1 MKLISIV
8 IPCYNEED
16 NIFEL
21 YEKIKDI
28 FAKLTHYQYECI
40 FIDNNSKDKTVNI
53 LKKMAL
59 RDNNIKII
67 INARNFGH
75 IRSPYY
81 GLLQSNG
88 DASILIAADL
98 QDPPQMIYDFI
109 LAWESGYKIVIGIK
123 DKSEESR
130 IMFAIRSLYY
140 KFVTAIAEV
149 DLVKNFTGFGLYDRD
164 FLNVLKKID
173 DPYPYF
179 RGFIS
184 DIGFERKEISY
195 TQPIRKHGK
204 TKNNFYTLYDTA
216 MLGITNYSKL
226 PIRLATIGGFF
237 LSILSFFLAIFF
249 LLAKLFFWR
258 SFSMGIAPI
267 LCGLFFFFSVQLFF
281 IGILGEYIGSIH
293 TKIMKRP
300 LVVEEE
306 RINFDIV
313 QKNNSMHDEK
323 AIT

>member
-16 NIFEL
+16 NIIEL
-21 YEKIKDI
+21 YSKIKDI
-28 FAKLTHYQYECI
+28 FKKLSHYQYECI
-40 FIDNNSKDKTVNI
+40 FIDNDSKDKTVNI
-53 LKKMAL
+53 LRQMAFK
-59 RDNNIKII
+59 DSNVKII

-81 GLLQSNG
+81 GLLQTNG

-123 DKSEESR
+123 EKSEESR

-149 DLVKNFTGFGLYDRD
+149 DLVRNFTGFGLYDRD
-164 FLNVLKKID
+164 FLNILKKID

-195 TQPIRKHGK
+195 TQPTRKHGK

-237 LSILSFFLAIFF
+237 LSILSFCLAIFF
-249 LLAKLFFWR
+249 LLAKLLFWR

-281 IGILGEYIGSIH
+281 IGLLGEYIGSIH

-300 LVVEEE
+300 LVVEKE
-306 RINFDIV
+306 RVNFDIG
-313 QKNNSMHDEK
+313 QKNKNVLDEK

>member
-16 NIFEL
+16 NVVYL
-21 YEKIKDI
+21 YEKIKEV
-28 FAKLTHYQYECI
+28 FKQFSHYQYEYL
-40 FIDNNSKDKTVNI
+40 FIDNDSKDKTVDRLRQI
-53 LKKMAL
+53 AL
-59 RDNNIKII
+59 QDNHVKII
-67 INARNFGH
+67 INTRNFGH

-81 GLLQSNG
+81 GLLQTNG

-123 DKSEESR
+123 EKSEESK
-130 IMFAIRSLYY
+130 IMFAIRRLYY

-149 DLVKNFTGFGLYDRD
+149 DLVKNFTGFGLYDRT
-164 FLNVLKKID
+164 FLNILKKID

-184 DIGFERKEISY
+184 DIGFARKEISY
-195 TQPIRKHGK
+195 TQPIRKHGV
-204 TKNNFYTLYDTA
+204 TKNNFYSLYDTA

-237 LSILSFFLAIFF
+237 LSIFSFFLAIFF

-258 SFSMGIAPI
+258 AFSMGIAPI

-281 IGILGEYIGSIH
+281 IGLLGEYIGSIH

-306 RINFDIV
+306 RINFNI
-313 QKNNSMHDEK
+313 N
-323 AIT
+323 

>member
-16 NIFEL
+16 NVLKL

-28 FAKLTHYQYECI
+28 FKKLSHYQYECI
-40 FIDNNSKDKTVNI
+40 FIDNDSKDKTINI
-53 LKKMAL
+53 LREMAL
-59 RDNNIKII
+59 IDSNIKII
-67 INARNFGH
+67 INTRNFGH

-81 GLLQSNG
+81 GLLQTNG

-123 DKSEESR
+123 EKSEESR
-130 IMFAIRSLYY
+130 IMFAIRRLYY

-149 DLVKNFTGFGLYDRD
+149 DLVRNFTGFGLYDRD
-164 FLNVLKKID
+164 FINILKKID

-184 DIGFERKEISY
+184 DIGFSRKEISY
-195 TQPIRKHGK
+195 TQPTRKYGK

-226 PIRLATIGGFF
+226 PIRLATIGGFILSIVSLF
-237 LSILSFFLAIFF
+237 LSGLFLISKLIFW
-249 LLAKLFFWR
+249 K

-281 IGILGEYIGSIH
+281 IGLLGEYIGSIH
-293 TKIMKRP
+293 TKILKRP
-300 LVVEEE
+300 LVIEEE
-306 RINFDIV
+306 RVNFAIEKEKSS
-313 QKNNSMHDEK
+313 QDEK
-323 AIT
+323 IIT

>member
-8 IPCYNEED
+8 IPCYNEEE
-16 NIFEL
+16 NIIEL
-21 YEKIKDI
+21 YSKIKDI
-28 FAKLTHYQYECI
+28 FKKFSHYQYECI
-40 FIDNNSKDKTVNI
+40 FIDNNSKDKTVSI
-53 LKKMAL
+53 LRQMAL
-59 RDNNIKII
+59 ADSNIKII

-81 GLLQSNG
+81 GLLQTNG

-98 QDPPQMIYDFI
+98 QDPPQLIYDFI

-123 DKSEESR
+123 EKSEESR
-130 IMFAIRSLYY
+130 VMFAIRSLYY

-149 DLVKNFTGFGLYDRD
+149 DLVRNFTGFGLYDRK
-164 FLNVLKKID
+164 FLNILKKID

-184 DIGFERKEISY
+184 DIGFSRKEISY

-226 PIRLATIGGFF
+226 PIRLATIGGFT
-237 LSILSFFLAIFF
+237 LSIISFFLSVFF
-249 LLAKLFFWR
+249 LILKLIFWK
-258 SFSMGIAPI
+258 SFSMGVAPI

-281 IGILGEYIGSIH
+281 TGLLGEYIGSIH
-293 TKIMKRP
+293 TKILKKP
-300 LVVEEE
+300 LVIEEE
-306 RINFDIV
+306 RVNFDV
-313 QKNNSMHDEK
+313 EPMQKMNQKQNL
-323 AIT
+323 IT

>member
-8 IPCYNEED
+8 IPCYNEEE
-16 NIFEL
+16 NVIEL
-21 YEKIKDI
+21 YEKISNI
-28 FAKLTHYQYECI
+28 FKKLSHYRYECI
-40 FIDNNSKDKTVNI
+40 FIDNDSNDKTVNI
-53 LKKMAL
+53 LRQMAL
-59 RDNNIKII
+59 SDSNIKII

-81 GLLQSNG
+81 GLLQTNG

-123 DKSEESR
+123 EKSEESR

-149 DLVKNFTGFGLYDRD
+149 DLVRNFTGFGLYDRD
-164 FLNVLKKID
+164 FLNILKKID

-184 DIGFERKEISY
+184 DIGFSRKEIAY
-195 TQPIRKHGK
+195 TQPTRKHGK

-226 PIRLATIGGFF
+226 PIRLATIGGFI
-237 LSILSFFLAIFF
+237 LSILSLFLSVFFLILKFIFW
-249 LLAKLFFWR
+249 K

-281 IGILGEYIGSIH
+281 TGLLGEYIGSIH
-293 TKIMKRP
+293 TKILKRP
-300 LVVEEE
+300 LVIEDE
-306 RINFDIV
+306 RVNFV
-313 QKNNSMHDEK
+313 NENQKCSQGEK

>member
-1 MKLISIV
+1 MKLISVV

-16 NIFEL
+16 NIIEL
-21 YEKIKDI
+21 YGKIKDI
-28 FAKLTHYQYECI
+28 FKKLTHFQYECI
-40 FIDNNSKDKTVNI
+40 FIDNDSKDKTVNI
-53 LKKMAL
+53 LRQMAL
-59 RDNNIKII
+59 RDSNIKII

-81 GLLQSNG
+81 GLLQTNG

-123 DKSEESR
+123 EKSEESR
-130 IMFAIRSLYY
+130 IMFAIRRLYY

-149 DLVKNFTGFGLYDRD
+149 DLVRNFTGFGLYDRD
-164 FLNVLKKID
+164 FLNILKKID

-184 DIGFERKEISY
+184 DIGFSRKEIAY
-195 TQPIRKHGK
+195 TQPTRKHGK

-226 PIRLATIGGFF
+226 PIRLATIGGFI
-237 LSILSFFLAIFF
+237 LSILSLFLSVFFLILKLIFW
-249 LLAKLFFWR
+249 K
-258 SFSMGIAPI
+258 SFNMGIAPI

-281 IGILGEYIGSIH
+281 TGLLGEYIGSIH
-293 TKIMKRP
+293 TKILKRP
-300 LVVEEE
+300 LVIEEE
-306 RINFDIV
+306 RVNFGIENKKSC
-313 QKNNSMHDEK
+313 QDEK

>member
-16 NIFEL
+16 NIIEL
-21 YEKIKDI
+21 YSKIKDI
-28 FAKLTHYQYECI
+28 FKKLSHYQYECI
-40 FIDNNSKDKTVNI
+40 FIDNDSKDKTVNI
-53 LKKMAL
+53 LRQMAFK
-59 RDNNIKII
+59 DSNVKII

-81 GLLQSNG
+81 GLLQTNG

-123 DKSEESR
+123 EKSEESR

-140 KFVTAIAEV
+140 RFVTAIAEV
-149 DLVKNFTGFGLYDRD
+149 DLVRNFTGFGLYDQD
-164 FLNVLKKID
+164 FLDILKKID

-195 TQPIRKHGK
+195 TQPTRKHGK

-237 LSILSFFLAIFF
+237 LSILSFCLAIFF
-249 LLAKLFFWR
+249 LLAKLLFWR

-281 IGILGEYIGSIH
+281 IGLLGEYIGSIH

-300 LVVEEE
+300 LVVEKE
-306 RINFDIV
+306 RVNFDIG
-313 QKNNSMHDEK
+313 QKNKNVLDEK

>member
-16 NIFEL
+16 NVVYL
-21 YEKIKDI
+21 YEKIKEI
-28 FAKLTHYQYECI
+28 FKQFPHYQYEYL
-40 FIDNNSKDKTVNI
+40 FIDNDSKDKTVDR
-53 LKKMAL
+53 LRQLAL
-59 RDNNIKII
+59 QDCHVKII
-67 INARNFGH
+67 INTRNFGH

-81 GLLQSNG
+81 GLLQTNG

-98 QDPPQMIYDFI
+98 QDPPKMIYDFI

-123 DKSEESR
+123 EKSEESK
-130 IMFAIRSLYY
+130 IMFAIRRLYY

-149 DLVKNFTGFGLYDRD
+149 DLVKNFTGFGLYDRA
-164 FLNVLKKID
+164 FLNILKKID

-184 DIGFERKEISY
+184 DIGFVRKEISY
-195 TQPIRKHGK
+195 TQPIRKHGV
-204 TKNNFYTLYDTA
+204 TKNNFYSLYDTA

-237 LSILSFFLAIFF
+237 LSIFSFFLAIFF
-249 LLAKLFFWR
+249 LLAKLFFW
-258 SFSMGIAPI
+258 SAFSMGIAPI

-281 IGILGEYIGSIH
+281 IGLLGEYIGSIH

-306 RINFDIV
+306 RINFSIN
-313 QKNNSMHDEK
+313 QKNNSQNEK
-323 AIT
+323 VTS

>member
-1 MKLISIV
+1 MKLISLV

-16 NIFEL
+16 NVIEL
-21 YEKIKDI
+21 YGKIKDI
-28 FAKLTHYQYECI
+28 FKRFSHYQYECI
-40 FIDNNSKDKTVNI
+40 FIDNDSKDKTVDI
-53 LKKMAL
+53 LRQMAL
-59 RDNNIKII
+59 KDCHVKII

-81 GLLQSNG
+81 GLLQTQG

-123 DKSEESR
+123 EKSEESK
-130 IMFAIRSLYY
+130 IMFAIRRLYY
-140 KFVTAIAEV
+140 KFVTAIAEI
-149 DLVKNFTGFGLYDRD
+149 DLVRNFTGFGLYDRD
-164 FLNVLKKID
+164 FLNILKKID

-184 DIGFERKEISY
+184 DIGFSRKEIAY
-195 TQPIRKHGK
+195 TQPTRKQGK

-226 PIRLATIGGFF
+226 PIRLATIGGFI
-237 LSILSFFLAIFF
+237 LSILSLSLSVFF
-249 LLAKLFFWR
+249 LLLKLIFWK

-306 RINFDIV
+306 RVNFDIEKKKSS
-313 QKNNSMHDEK
+313 QDEK
-323 AIT
+323 VIT

>member
-16 NIFEL
+16 NIVEL
-21 YEKIKDI
+21 YGKIKDI
-28 FAKLTHYQYECI
+28 FKRLSRYQYECI
-40 FIDNNSKDKTVNI
+40 FIDNDSKDKTVNI
-53 LKKMAL
+53 LRKMAL
-59 RDNNIKII
+59 SDNHIKII

-81 GLLQSNG
+81 GLLQTNG

-98 QDPPQMIYDFI
+98 QDPPQIIYDFI

-123 DKSEESR
+123 EKSEESR
-130 IMFAIRSLYY
+130 IMFAIRRLYY
-140 KFVTAIAEV
+140 KFVTAIAEI
-149 DLVKNFTGFGLYDRD
+149 DLVRNFTGFGLYDRA
-164 FLNVLKKID
+164 FLNILKKID

-184 DIGFERKEISY
+184 DIGFSRKEICY

-226 PIRLATIGGFF
+226 PIRLATISGFI
-237 LSILSFFLAIFF
+237 LSILSFSLAIFF
-249 LLAKLFFWR
+249 LILKLIFWK

-281 IGILGEYIGSIH
+281 TGILGEYIGSIH
-293 TKIMKRP
+293 TKILKRP
-300 LVVEEE
+300 LVIEEE
-306 RINFDIV
+306 RVNFDID
-313 QKNNSMHDEK
+313 QKKRHSQDEK
-323 AIT
+323 VIT